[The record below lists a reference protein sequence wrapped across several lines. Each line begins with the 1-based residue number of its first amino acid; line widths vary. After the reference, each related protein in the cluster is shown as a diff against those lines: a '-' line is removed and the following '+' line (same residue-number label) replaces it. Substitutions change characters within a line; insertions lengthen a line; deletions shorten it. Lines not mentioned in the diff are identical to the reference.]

1 MYNLIQH
8 DITTGWGVSQQSRL
22 GLNWNS
28 ISYHDHFAY
37 ENVWLRMVKSGNTI
51 TSYVKNKDDYDYLQF
66 NSVDVRFFVVGV
78 KVSMGSSL
86 MTNTPSLPNLNT
98 YIG

>member
-37 ENVWLRMVKSGNTI
+37 ENVWLRLVKSGNTI
-51 TSYVKNKDDYDYLQF
+51 TSFVKNKDDYDYLQF
-66 NSVDVRFFVVGV
+66 NEVEVSIFLYLGV
-78 KVSMGSSL
+78 KV
-86 MTNTPSLPNLNT
+86 TIVVP
-98 YIG
+98 